1 MTVWI
6 GRDELGRLS
15 DRALNGLQKLLF
27 RALTCPQID
36 PADSLAIRTTLAA
49 IEAELDRRN
58 NKPFPA
64 P

>member
-1 MTVWI
+1 MTGWI

-15 DRALNGLQKLLF
+15 DQALYGLQKLLF

-36 PADSLAIRTTLAA
+36 PADLPAIRAILAA

-58 NKPFPA
+58 LLPA
-64 P
+64 FVP